1 MPLLSDGRGAF
12 GLDDEGMLL
21 SVVLFCRA
29 DDGGGIIASELSMDA
44 NDSDILKVFVA
55 ESFRSCEETIRI

>member
-12 GLDDEGMLL
+12 GLEDEGMLL

-29 DDGGGIIASELSMDA
+29 EDGGGIIASELSMDA
-44 NDSDILKVFVA
+44 NDPDILKMLL
-55 ESFRSCEETIRI
+55 